1 MRLLANNYRRTRVA
15 KLSTSNQKV
24 RDLVMMVLV
33 AAIIGTNVAWYTHA
47 QNSDRIDSAA
57 WQQLQVDIGQLRACY
72 ETNIRPCPVTPT
84 P

>member
-1 MRLLANNYRRTRVA
+1 MAQV
-15 KLSTSNQKV
+15 SEFNQKG
-24 RDLVMMVLV
+24 RDLVAIILV

-72 ETNIRPCPVTPT
+72 EANIRPCPVTPT
-84 P
+84 S